1 MSIDAQLSHGEKVRR
16 TLMSIDSGLTVGRGP
31 VPRQRRYHRKRIETR
46 EVSPT
51 AAAPHS
57 VEQDRLILLGS
68 RNKILLR
75 GTGPRATVRTETN
88 PENLAHL
95 VNPALR
101 R

>member
-1 MSIDAQLSHGEKVRR
+1 MSIDAQQEHGEKVRR

-57 VEQDRLILLGS
+57 VEQDRLILQT
-68 RNKILLR
+68 RKQEILLR
-75 GTGPRATVRTETN
+75 GTGPA
-88 PENLAHL
+88 
-95 VNPALR
+95 R
-101 R
+101 RFGRKLILKILQIL